1 MNMKHLKSFNENIF
15 KKINEYPS
23 KKFAEGREKYFL
35 QFKRPYEERTHAEN
49 IIVQGLY
56 YIEYV
61 LDGSS
66 KDELRYLGAIEA
78 VLVLEDFLKPD
89 NKFNY
94 KEKEN
99 KFLFFTFK
107 TKENYRDVILR
118 NAKEYLKQKGVL

>member
-1 MNMKHLKSFNENIF
+1 MKHLKGFNENMF
-15 KKINEYPS
+15 KDIINYPS
-23 KKFAEGREKYFL
+23 NKFAEGREKYFL

-56 YIEYV
+56 YVEYV
-61 LDGSS
+61 LGGSS

-78 VLVLEDFLKPD
+78 VLVLEKFLKPD
-89 NKFNY
+89 NKSNY

-107 TKENYRDVILR
+107 TKESYRDVILR

>member
-1 MNMKHLKSFNENIF
+1 MKYLKRFNENMF
-15 KKINEYPS
+15 KDIINYPS

-35 QFKRPYEERTHAEN
+35 QFKKDYEERTHAEN

-56 YIEYV
+56 YVEYV

-78 VLVLEDFLKPD
+78 VLVLEKFLKPD

-107 TKENYRDVILR
+107 TKESYRDVILR

>member
-1 MNMKHLKSFNENIF
+1 MKHLKGFNENMF
-15 KKINEYPS
+15 KDIIDYPS
-23 KKFAEGREKYFL
+23 KKFAEGREKYL
-35 QFKRPYEERTHAEN
+35 SQFKKDYEERTHAEN

-61 LDGSS
+61 LLNGS

-78 VLVLEDFLKPD
+78 VLVLDGFLKPG
-89 NKFNY
+89 NKSNY
-94 KEKEN
+94 KEKES

-107 TKENYRDVILR
+107 TKESYRDVILR